1 MLGGAPS
8 IRERINTSTQKI
20 LSGKE
25 SLKQA
30 LANKFVTIPNSPTF
44 QQIKNGIDSLAS
56 NISLNNFP
64 LSKIIQNSFMI
75 SPNSL
80 VSANTGGEVTVGCD
94 YNISRGDCYY
104 LNRTGRISGD
114 NTFIEYYKFLN
125 GVKSL
130 LFNIQIPKDSSLGLF
145 KKKIVYYNNK
155 IYYDCFFRYGVTF
168 WSPNQTTTIRRKFLY
183 YDFSTNTQG
192 TLIDTSLQNTTL
204 FLEQNYNG
212 FCWKIKNKS
221 VVTAENNNIVIYDF
235 LTNSTTIEAQLS
247 TSIRMVYLYYYNSKY
262 YYITTIIGDSTSIQA
277 TGSSTSFYEYNPS
290 TKTSNL
296 LKTFDQKIIQFSY
309 LYQNCIF
316 YLFHRFNSAPSLEK
330 ITGISVFDLDKKINV
345 DTDSLNF
352 IGEAAS
358 SFEYCHVKYIFYFPQ
373 EEENSLHVYISNIL
387 AFKNTL
393 PYIQFPINING
404 ATYNLSENVIVD
416 DEIKPANINFVLANG
431 KEIQVSPV
439 INNISGTIKLPNN

>member
-1 MLGGAPS
+1 M
-8 IRERINTSTQKI
+8 
-20 LSGKE
+20 
-25 SLKQA
+25 
-30 LANKFVTIPNSPTF
+30 
-44 QQIKNGIDSLAS
+44 NGI
-56 NISLNNFP
+56 
-64 LSKIIQNSFMI
+64 
-75 SPNSL
+75 
-80 VSANTGGEVTVGCD
+80 
-94 YNISRGDCYY
+94 
-104 LNRTGRISGD
+104 
-114 NTFIEYYKFLN
+114 
-125 GVKSL
+125 KSL

-235 LTNSTTIEAQLS
+235 LTNSTTIEAQFSAS
-247 TSIRMVYLYYYNSKY
+247 TRMVYLYYYNSKY

-290 TKTSNL
+290 TKISTL
-296 LKTFDQKIIQFSY
+296 LKTFNQKIIQFSY

>member
-1 MLGGAPS
+1 M
-8 IRERINTSTQKI
+8 
-20 LSGKE
+20 
-25 SLKQA
+25 
-30 LANKFVTIPNSPTF
+30 
-44 QQIKNGIDSLAS
+44 
-56 NISLNNFP
+56 
-64 LSKIIQNSFMI
+64 
-75 SPNSL
+75 
-80 VSANTGGEVTVGCD
+80 
-94 YNISRGDCYY
+94 
-104 LNRTGRISGD
+104 
-114 NTFIEYYKFLN
+114 N

-145 KKKIVYYNNK
+145 KKKIVYCNNK

-168 WSPNQTTTIRRKFLY
+168 WSPNQITTIRRKFLY

-247 TSIRMVYLYYYNSKY
+247 ASTKMVYLYYYNSKY
-262 YYITTIIGDSTSIQA
+262 YYITTIIGNSTSIQA

-290 TKTSNL
+290 TKTSTL

-309 LYQNCIF
+309 LYQNCVF
-316 YLFHRFNSAPSLEK
+316 YSFHRFNSAPSIEK
-330 ITGISVFDLDKKINV
+330 ITGISVFDLDKKINI

-358 SFEYCHVKYIFYFPQ
+358 SFEYCHVKYIYYFPQ
-373 EEENSLHVYISNIL
+373 EEESSLYISPSSIL

-416 DEIKPANINFVLANG
+416 NEIKPANTNFVLANG
-431 KEIQVSPV
+431 KEVKISPV